1 MHTSEEHRVG
11 VGEEESVIVG
21 GFGVGD
27 KGVGDGGIT
36 VGVSVSV
43 MVGFNVAEVLLSSFR
58 GISVGDSARLVETV
72 AGVQAAAVNRNKL
85 PIKGATQRGSL
96 MKGATLPA

>member
-1 MHTSEEHRVG
+1 M
-11 VGEEESVIVG
+11 
-21 GFGVGD
+21 GD

-36 VGVSVSV
+36 VGASVSV
-43 MVGFNVAEVLLSSFR
+43 MVEFNVAEVLLSSFR
-58 GISVGDSARLVETV
+58 GISVGDSARLVETA
-72 AGVQAAAVNRNKL
+72 AGVQAAAVNRDKL

>member
-1 MHTSEEHRVG
+1 MHTSEEHGVG
-11 VGEEESVIVG
+11 LGEEEGVIVG

-27 KGVGDGGIT
+27 RGIT

-43 MVGFNVAEVLLSSFR
+43 MVGFNVADVLLSSFR
-58 GISVGDSARLVETV
+58 GPSVGDSARLVETA
-72 AGVQAAAVNRNKL
+72 AGVQAAAVIRNKL

-96 MKGATLPA
+96 MKGANLPA